1 PQAVTN
7 AEFTQ
12 TLAQALHR
20 PAFFHA
26 PAFAMRLLLRGMADE
41 MLLGSQRVNPRVAT
55 DSGYTF
61 AHPNLQGALQVLLNQ
76 ESKI

>member
-1 PQAVTN
+1 
-7 AEFTQ
+7 
-12 TLAQALHR
+12 
-20 PAFFHA
+20 
-26 PAFAMRLLLRGMADE
+26 MRLLLRGMADE

-61 AHPNLQGALQVLLNQ
+61 AHPTLQGALQVLLNQ